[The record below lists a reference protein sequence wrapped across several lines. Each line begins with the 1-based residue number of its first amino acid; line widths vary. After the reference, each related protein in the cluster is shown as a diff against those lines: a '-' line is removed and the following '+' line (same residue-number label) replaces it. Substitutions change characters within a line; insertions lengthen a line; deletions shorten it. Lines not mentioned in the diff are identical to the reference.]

1 MEFLRDNADAF
12 LRNAEKLLEDS
23 EFKLVAFN
31 SEQAVQ
37 LYLKYL
43 ISSKL
48 GDFPKTYSLKK
59 LFRDTGSL
67 CPKLFKLFEENT
79 PLIGDMEFAYIGA
92 RCLPTE
98 YTESEVRQM
107 IQLALKV
114 REIVNECLHR
124 TP

>member
-12 LRNAEKLLEDS
+12 LRNAEKLLEDG

-43 ISSKL
+43 IGSKL
-48 GDFPKTYSLKK
+48 GDFPKTHSLKK
-59 LFRDTGSL
+59 LFRDAGSL
-67 CPKLFKLFEENT
+67 CPELFKLFEENT

-92 RCLPTE
+92 RYFPTE

-107 IQLALKV
+107 LQLALKV
-114 REIVNECLHR
+114 REIVNECLYR